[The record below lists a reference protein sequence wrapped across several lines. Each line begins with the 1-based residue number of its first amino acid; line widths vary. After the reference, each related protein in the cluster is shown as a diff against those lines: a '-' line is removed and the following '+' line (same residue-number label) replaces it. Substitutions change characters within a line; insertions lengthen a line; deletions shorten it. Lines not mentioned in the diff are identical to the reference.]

1 LLDFLP
7 PPPIA
12 NSRPSLQACRRTISP
27 GTLMCSLNC
36 KPTGRGLHLVTGAG
50 GAAYG
55 PCCSGDVGGGAACR
69 GTGGGER
76 RLHQH
81 GKRGEHDGHTVN
93 FTSSPEWP
101 RGVWDEYEATLVA
114 ELRKVKKT
122 PARGQAAG
130 AKGATLKRTALPVR
144 AYDKEVAEEDA
155 ARATF
160 AHAANSVKRGAASA

>member
-1 LLDFLP
+1 LVVVLHVVG
-7 PPPIA
+7 
-12 NSRPSLQACRRTISP
+12 QAAASVGCTNTASAASTMVIQ
-27 GTLMCSLNC
+27 
-36 KPTGRGLHLVTGAG
+36 LH
-50 GAAYG
+50 
-55 PCCSGDVGGGAACR
+55 
-69 GTGGGER
+69 
-76 RLHQH
+76 
-81 GKRGEHDGHTVN
+81 